1 MLGLPSLE
9 ENQRS
14 NENPLNNTGTSE
26 RLFANL
32 RIMKGNSIICI
43 HLIYKQNIFLLFR
56 FC

>member
-14 NENPLNNTGTSE
+14 NENASNNTGTRDRS
-26 RLFANL
+26 FANL

-43 HLIYKQNIFLLFR
+43 HLIYNKILFLLFR
-56 FC
+56 FR